1 MAVLQHKIL
10 KYVLIQGLLTY
21 ERCIMTI
28 SQYSDLKI
36 IFSNCLIGGNSW
48 NPEQIDL
55 LDVIRHSL
63 YDTDGIEFR
72 AINTNN
78 TSGEHT
84 STTITITGT
93 FYNFNNNVNKTDML
107 DMEQIM
113 TLIAQKIPN
122 FTCSEVRI
130 EHSRHRSIFDGV
142 HPRLAQ
148 TI

>member
-1 MAVLQHKIL
+1 
-10 KYVLIQGLLTY
+10 
-21 ERCIMTI
+21 MTV

-36 IFSNCLIGGNSW
+36 IFSNCLIGGSAW
-48 NPEQIDL
+48 NPQQINL
-55 LDVIRHSL
+55 IEVIRQAL

-78 TSGEHT
+78 TSGDHT

-93 FYNFNNNVNKTDML
+93 FYNLKENVDKSDMVNI
-107 DMEQIM
+107 EQVM
-113 TLIAQKIPN
+113 TFIVQKVEG
-122 FTCSEVRI
+122 FTCSEVRV
-130 EHSRHRSIFDGV
+130 EHTRNRAIFEGI